1 LAKVSRKFDAG
12 VGRIIF
18 LTSHAEQLVVHMPK
32 KLPLLLTSNLLQKLI
47 QNDYRPQRKS
57 YNYKALR
64 RKQEKITV
72 TLA

>member
-1 LAKVSRKFDAG
+1 
-12 VGRIIF
+12 
-18 LTSHAEQLVVHMPK
+18 MPK
-32 KLPLLLTSNLLQKLI
+32 KLPLLLTSNLQKLI
-47 QNDYRPQRKS
+47 QNDYRPKRKS